1 MTRPES
7 GESPGD
13 GVGNDQSRGQRE
25 AVRGEGRFR
34 TAQRTRHGDPVRLR
48 AGKVEEA
55 PGPWWHRD

>member
-25 AVRGEGRFR
+25 AARGGGEVSHSAEDPARRPSAFEGGEG
-34 TAQRTRHGDPVRLR
+34 GGG
-48 AGKVEEA
+48 AGSVVA
-55 PGPWWHRD
+55 P